1 MNCLRRSALVWLAG
15 GLVAIVSLEA
25 SADGIWSFP
34 EGILSPDLEVVQD
47 GKSDYV
53 VVVAADAIPRRH
65 IRRQGVGEISQA
77 DDGRQTGDRQG
88 RRTAAGREIVIG
100 PTNKRLLLMG
110 LDAPLGAWNDDEFW
124 IVTKGKRLV
133 LIGDRPFGALYA
145 VYEFLE
151 MRGFRFLAPDVAEDS
166 KSPKLA
172 VPPLDEC
179 HAPAF
184 QGRGGTP
191 PRHPAVGQRLGGA
204 AALQ

>member
-1 MNCLRRSALVWLAG
+1 M
-15 GLVAIVSLEA
+15 
-25 SADGIWSFP
+25 
-34 EGILSPDLEVVQD
+34 
-47 GKSDYV
+47 
-53 VVVAADAIPRRH
+53 
-65 IRRQGVGEISQA
+65 
-77 DDGRQTGDRQG
+77 
-88 RRTAAGREIVIG
+88 IG

-133 LIGDRPFGALYA
+133 LIGDGPFGALYA

-179 HAPAF
+179 SRPGVPGARRALLHAILQSDNDWA
-184 QGRGGTP
+184 
-191 PRHPAVGQRLGGA
+191 GA